1 MGVRLNLIQGTPEWL
16 SYKKKSIGASD
27 SSAILGCGFLT
38 PYQLWEQ
45 KIGLT
50 TTEMNHAMSEGVRL
64 EPIAR
69 ANLQEHFGFE
79 LEAPVYQHDDI
90 DYMIASLDAYN
101 EKERCL
107 IEIKCGSSS
116 YAKADVGIIPD
127 YYYAQMQHQLEVV
140 GLDKM
145 HYYCFNGEKG
155 ILLEVNRD
163 TPYIKSLLEAEKKF
177 WDCLRDFVPPPLT
190 DKDYVKIMTDEALD
204 ASIKLESVKE
214 QIEALTEQEKALRE
228 QILRLA
234 DGRNSII
241 GRQKVT
247 KVISQGH
254 VNYKEIPQ
262 LKDVDLNKY
271 RKAPSTSFRITK
283 AK

>member
-1 MGVRLNLIQGTPEWL
+1 MKLDIKPNTNEWL
-16 SYKKKSIGASD
+16 ALRKNKLGSSDAS
-27 SSAILGCGFLT
+27 AVMGCGFLT

-45 KIGLT
+45 KIGLK
-50 TTEMNHAMSEGVRL
+50 EAESNFAMQEGVRL

-69 ANLQEHFGFE
+69 ANLEEHFGF
-79 LEAPVYQHDDI
+79 AFDTPVYQHDDI

-107 IEIKCGSSS
+107 IEIKCGSGSFS
-116 YAKADVGIIPD
+116 KADVGIIPD

-145 HYYCFNGEKG
+145 HYYCFNGERG

-177 WDCLRDFVPPPLT
+177 WECLRDFVPPALT
-190 DKDYVKIMTDEALD
+190 DKDYVKIMTDEALE
-204 ASIKLESVKE
+204 ASSKLESVKE

-234 DGRNSII
+234 DDRNSII
-241 GRQKVT
+241 GTQKVT

-254 VNYKEIPQ
+254 VNYKEIPE
-262 LKDVDLNKY
+262 LKNVDLNKY
-271 RKAPSTSFRITK
+271 RKAPTTSYRITK
-283 AK
+283 VK

>member
-1 MGVRLNLIQGTPEWL
+1 MKLDVIPNTNEWHATRRR
-16 SYKKKSIGASD
+16 KVGASD
-27 SSAILGCGFLT
+27 SSAILGIGFLT

-45 KIGLT
+45 KLGLT
-50 TTEMNHAMSEGVRL
+50 TTQMNYAMSEGVRL

-69 ANLQEHFGFE
+69 ANLEQYFGFA

-107 IEIKCGSSS
+107 IEIKCGSGS
-116 YAKADVGIIPD
+116 YAKAQSGTIPD
-127 YYYAQMQHQLEVV
+127 YYYSQMQHQLEVMA
-140 GLDKM
+140 LDKM
-145 HYYCFNGEKG
+145 HYYCFNGESG
-155 ILLEVNRD
+155 VLLEVYRD
-163 TPYIKSLLEAEKKF
+163 TPYIRTLLEAEEKF
-177 WDCLRDFVPPPLT
+177 YDCMSNFTPPALT
-190 DKDYVKIMTDEALD
+190 DKDYVKIMTDEAYTTSL
-204 ASIKLESVKE
+204 KLESVKE
-214 QIEALTEQEKALRE
+214 QIEALTEQEKALRD
-228 QILRLA
+228 QILRMA

-241 GRQKVT
+241 GTQKVT

-262 LKDVDLNKY
+262 LKDVDLNQY

>member
-1 MGVRLNLIQGTPEWL
+1 MKLDIKPNTNEWL
-16 SYKKKSIGASD
+16 ALRKNKIGSAD

-50 TTEMNHAMSEGVRL
+50 TTEMNYAMSEGVRL

-69 ANLQEHFGFE
+69 ANLQQHFGFA

-234 DGRNSII
+234 DGKNSII

-271 RKAPSTSFRITK
+271 RKAPTTSFRITK
-283 AK
+283 VK

>member
-1 MGVRLNLIQGTPEWL
+1 MKLDVIPNTENWL
-16 SYKKKSIGASD
+16 ALRRNKVGASD
-27 SSAILGCGFLT
+27 SSAILGIGFLT

-45 KIGLT
+45 KLGLT
-50 TTEMNHAMSEGVRL
+50 TTEINYAMSEGVRL

-69 ANLQEHFGFE
+69 VNLEQHFGFA
-79 LEAPVYQHDDI
+79 LDAPVYQHDHI

-107 IEIKCGSSS
+107 IEIKCGSGS
-116 YAKADVGIIPD
+116 YAKAESGTIPD
-127 YYYAQMQHQLEVV
+127 YYYSQMQHQLEVM

-145 HYYCFNGEKG
+145 HYYCFNGEAG
-155 ILLEVNRD
+155 ILIEVYRD
-163 TPYIKSLLEAEKKF
+163 TPYIRSLLEAEEKF
-177 WDCLRDFVPPPLT
+177 YDCMSNFIPPALT
-190 DKDYVKIMTDEALD
+190 DKDYVKIMTDEAYT
-204 ASIKLESVKE
+204 ASRKLELVKE
-214 QIEALTEQEKALRE
+214 QIEALTEQEKTLRD
-228 QILRLA
+228 QILRMA
-234 DGRNSII
+234 DGRNSIV
-241 GRQKVT
+241 GTQKVT

-254 VNYKEIPQ
+254 VNYKDIPQ